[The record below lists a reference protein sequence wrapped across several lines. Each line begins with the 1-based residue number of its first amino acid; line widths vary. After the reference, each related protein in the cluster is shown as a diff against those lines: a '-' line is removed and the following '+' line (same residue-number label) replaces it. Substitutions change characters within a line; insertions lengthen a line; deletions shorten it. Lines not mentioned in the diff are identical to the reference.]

1 MGINPNDETGSGRR
15 LRSLSVLTVSHLEL
29 VDFRNYVSA
38 QFDLTAG
45 TTVVVGDNGQGKT
58 NLAEALAY
66 LATLTSFRGAPSDAL
81 IRIGADQAIIR
92 ALVHHSDG
100 RDSLIEAELPV
111 IGRNRVQVNKQK
123 LQRVRDLL
131 GTVRVTVFSP
141 DDLTI
146 VKGGPGDRRRF
157 MDDTLVALAIK
168 YDMARLDI
176 DRIVRQRNTLLKQA
190 QKAGYRDLPTE
201 LSATLDVWDSK
212 FAEIADQFGYARATL
227 VSRITPMVRDA
238 YEQLA
243 GVATPIELKYEP
255 EWRRVGL
262 IAALQAVRT
271 DDVRRGVSTVG
282 PNRDE
287 LELSINGLA
296 SRTHASQGEQR
307 TLALALRLAGHR
319 LVTER
324 TESAPIL
331 VLDDVLSE
339 LDDGR
344 ARALLGHLPGGQ
356 VVITSAS
363 KLPSAAKADRI
374 IRIKNGTVVSGSR

>member
-1 MGINPNDETGSGRR
+1 LII
-15 LRSLSVLTVSHLEL
+15 SHLEL

-45 TTVVVGDNGQGKT
+45 TTAVIGDNGQGKT

-66 LATLTSFRGAPSDAL
+66 LATLTSFRGAPGDAL
-81 IRIGADQAIIR
+81 IRVGADQAIIR
-92 ALVHHSDG
+92 ATVHHDDG
-100 RDSLIEAELPV
+100 RDSLIEAELHAV
-111 IGRNRVQVNKQK
+111 GRNRVHVNKQK
-123 LQRVRDLL
+123 LLRVRDLL

-141 DDLTI
+141 DDLI
-146 VKGGPGDRRRF
+146 VVKGGPGDRRRF
-157 MDDTLVALAIK
+157 MDDTLVALATK
-168 YDMARLDI
+168 YDAIRLEI
-176 DRIVRQRNTLLKQA
+176 DRILKQRNTLLKQA
-190 QKAGYRDLPTE
+190 QKAGHRDLPAE
-201 LSATLDVWDSK
+201 IAATLDVWDAK
-212 FAEIADQFGYARATL
+212 FTEIADQFGYARATL
-227 VSRITPMVRDA
+227 IARITPMVQEA

-243 GVATPIELKYEP
+243 GVATPIELRYEP

-262 IAALQAVRT
+262 LAALEAVRS

-282 PNRDE
+282 PHRDE

-296 SRTHASQGEQR
+296 GRTHASQGEQR

-324 TESAPIL
+324 TESAPVL

-344 ARALLGHLPGGQ
+344 ARALLGHLPDGQ
-356 VVITSAS
+356 VVITTAS
-363 KLPSAAKADRI
+363 ELPPAADADRI
-374 IRIKNGTVVSGSR
+374 LRIEHGAVVRDD